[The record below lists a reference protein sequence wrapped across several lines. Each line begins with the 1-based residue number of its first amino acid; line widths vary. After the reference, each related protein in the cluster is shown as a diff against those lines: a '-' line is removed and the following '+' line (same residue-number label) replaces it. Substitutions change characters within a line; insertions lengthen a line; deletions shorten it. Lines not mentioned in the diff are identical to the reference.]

1 LSDGLASFG
10 GLDLNDTRR
19 AAAGLWR
26 DGVRDAPDGWAVSE
40 VDPGVLLPLFGLAV
54 RDGLRLVGLTYRWD
68 RDGEGRVVA
77 LPDAQAG
84 ELVER
89 GLPAELAE
97 MDEPD
102 LQRLGDTLALGDA
115 LEGDGSPLSHLMAS
129 LAVRELEAFGQR
141 GHGRGWLDELVVES
155 EDGGRPL
162 LPPGGAMPDP
172 PPWPAWEAEPDA
184 EGPWDPV
191 VAVDDES
198 VAVRF
203 HTVLGRGG
211 WALVRYVDRFSRP
224 GSYAFESATAVVAEG
239 GSGFVP

>member
-89 GLPAELAE
+89 GLPA
-97 MDEPD
+97 
-102 LQRLGDTLALGDA
+102 
-115 LEGDGSPLSHLMAS
+115 GSPRWTSPTSSGSA
-129 LAVRELEAFGQR
+129 AR
-141 GHGRGWLDELVVES
+141 
-155 EDGGRPL
+155 
-162 LPPGGAMPDP
+162 
-172 PPWPAWEAEPDA
+172 
-184 EGPWDPV
+184 
-191 VAVDDES
+191 
-198 VAVRF
+198 
-203 HTVLGRGG
+203 
-211 WALVRYVDRFSRP
+211 SR
-224 GSYAFESATAVVAEG
+224 SATRSRGTARR
-239 GSGFVP
+239 